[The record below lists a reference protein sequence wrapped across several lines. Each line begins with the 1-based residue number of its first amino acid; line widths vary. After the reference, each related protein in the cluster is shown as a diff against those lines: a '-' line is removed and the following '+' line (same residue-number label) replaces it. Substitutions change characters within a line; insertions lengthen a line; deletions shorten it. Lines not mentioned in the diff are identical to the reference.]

1 MKTNSP
7 IPLPLTAS
15 AGDTSPAVWRSGGF
29 RAPRRPAA
37 TDFRSRSFHLRQHRP
52 VIRARFSVLRGLA
65 LALVMAGQLALQP
78 ACGGTITGT
87 VHAEGKAGAEG
98 RSAADDAYGS
108 RKYKFVQRVDY
119 AAMKDF
125 VVFIDGLTV
134 TNAVNTNVLK
144 VTTARVAQHS
154 AIFSPHILPV
164 LAGTTVE
171 WPNNDEIFHN
181 VFSMSDAKQFDLG
194 LYKDNPPDKHVT
206 FDKPGQ
212 VDVYCSIHEN
222 MHCIVLVMTNPY
234 FAVTDGDG
242 HYTITG
248 VPPGKY
254 TLKAWHERLP
264 ADTQEITVPE
274 TGGVKADFTLTIK
287 NLPGS

>member
-1 MKTNSP
+1 
-7 IPLPLTAS
+7 
-15 AGDTSPAVWRSGGF
+15 
-29 RAPRRPAA
+29 
-37 TDFRSRSFHLRQHRP
+37 
-52 VIRARFSVLRGLA
+52 
-65 LALVMAGQLALQP
+65 MAGQLAFQP
-78 ACGGTITGT
+78 ACGGTISGT
-87 VHAEGKAGAEG
+87 VHAEGKAGTEG
-98 RSAADDAYGS
+98 TGATDDAYGS

-134 TNAVNTNVLK
+134 TNAAANTNVLK
-144 VTTARVAQHS
+144 VTTARVSQHS
-154 AIFSPHILPV
+154 AIFSPHVLPV

-194 LYKDNPPDKHVT
+194 LYKDNPPDKRVT
-206 FDKPGQ
+206 FDKPGK

-234 FAVTDGDG
+234 FAVTDSDG

-254 TLKAWHERLP
+254 KLKAWHERLP

-274 TGGVKADFTLTIK
+274 TGDVKAVFTLTIK